1 MKNLKSLKKNCNVYN
16 IFLMVVIIGILFLI
30 YRYSKSKGLFRD
42 NMQNVDN
49 VNEKESVSEGPEIMA
64 ADLVGG
70 GSGAPASAN
79 GLTTSGKA
87 GSSCNNEPV
96 MNPQD
101 LLPSDANKAWTEL
114 NPPDVGLK
122 NKTFMKA
129 GEQIG
134 SISQVLR
141 NPNLQ
146 LRSEPPNPQVETG
159 PWNGTT
165 IEGDPLRRPLE
176 IGGYE

>member
-70 GSGAPASAN
+70 G
-79 GLTTSGKA
+79 
-87 GSSCNNEPV
+87 
-96 MNPQD
+96 
-101 LLPSDANKAWTEL
+101 
-114 NPPDVGLK
+114 
-122 NKTFMKA
+122 
-129 GEQIG
+129 
-134 SISQVLR
+134 
-141 NPNLQ
+141 
-146 LRSEPPNPQVETG
+146 
-159 PWNGTT
+159 
-165 IEGDPLRRPLE
+165 
-176 IGGYE
+176 